1 MRRRVRGASLE
12 QWWISPAG
20 HTRSSGDDREP
31 DAHGWRD
38 RGRHRPIRN
47 GRRSTRNVH
56 SAHPAGWFFAEGDRG
71 AIEAGKESS
80 LGRVG
85 LEVAPRLPCLGEF
98 NGPQFHESKLPGSR
112 SAVSGIALEADAALT
127 QATITLLAAGTHRLI
142 GSTKTD
148 QSGRSQFADVPS
160 GSYQLWV
167 SSDGPKLKL
176 KVRRG
181 HAVEVRLTWKAWPQ
195 EQLCL

>member
-1 MRRRVRGASLE
+1 
-12 QWWISPAG
+12 
-20 HTRSSGDDREP
+20 
-31 DAHGWRD
+31 
-38 RGRHRPIRN
+38 
-47 GRRSTRNVH
+47 
-56 SAHPAGWFFAEGDRG
+56 
-71 AIEAGKESS
+71 
-80 LGRVG
+80 
-85 LEVAPRLPCLGEF
+85 
-98 NGPQFHESKLPGSR
+98 
-112 SAVSGIALEADAALT
+112 VSGIALEADAALT

-195 EQLCL
+195 ERLCL